1 MDKKEIESILIA
13 NWYLTKCKIENPL
26 SLKTEL
32 AKKYLN
38 EKIKNLLSVSRPI
51 SLVTQD

>member
-1 MDKKEIESILIA
+1 MDNKKEIDSIIIA

-38 EKIKNLLSVSRPI
+38 EKIKNLLSDKKQI
-51 SLVTQD
+51 SLRQI